1 MEKLQLIH
9 SLKHWCDLIWEYN
22 QTIGKIYVYRDKLAI
37 KLENNWYDP
46 AELDRII
53 RQEYRFEISRSDSFF
68 SADSVPEMVQKNTR
82 LQEFDLWFCQ
92 KNRDLIWYNMRIEKL
107 NQDSWII
114 TGYNKSTEMKERSMY
129 RALRNS
135 FESILST
142 DVKTRR
148 YLVNYSTFPVPNR
161 LQEHDYDSSV
171 SDYVRKYVYDE
182 DKEQIIRAL
191 SLDTV
196 MEKLQT
202 QEDYSVFIT
211 VRQRDGSLSYK
222 RVIHNYYDDTHQRIT
237 TSRLDISA
245 IVNRYEAKIAEIR
258 RENSID
264 ALTGVYNR
272 NYYEKNIRGTSLQG
286 FVAMLDLD
294 NLKLCNDHFGHSA
307 GDSVLKKLAEVIKAE
322 LRSGDKL
329 IRFGGDEFLLLA
341 QDCPDDEFA
350 QLLLRI
356 QTKVSEAAV
365 PGFPGLFLSVSIGGT
380 RVAGSSSSEAVMRAD
395 QMMYMA
401 KAHKNLVITDRFMLQ
416 NGKDGIAR
424 LKKEQVLRQILIVDD
439 SDMNRAMLREIL
451 KDNYSILEASNGAE
465 CLSCVKH
472 MGSSLSLILLDL
484 NMPEMD
490 GFEVLAELS
499 RLGYMDDIPVIIIS
513 GTDSTADIC
522 RAYDLG
528 ATDYIHRPF
537 NTQVIYRRVSNTIT
551 LMAKQRRMAEL
562 VNRQI
567 DRTTKQ
573 QELMVDFLSRIIGYR
588 SGESNPHFANISTLS
603 ALLLQAL
610 QKRKNHYGLTE
621 QDCQLIATAAVF
633 HDVGKIGIPESILLK
648 PGKLTAK
655 EFEVMKTHTLIGDN
669 LIKSL
674 EIYHDEPLLQMAAQI
689 CRWHH
694 ERYDGGGYPDGLKGE
709 EIPICA
715 QVVSIADAYDAL
727 MSARPYKPAFSSEK
741 AIQMIL
747 NGECGVFNP
756 VLVDCLLEVVSQQKT
771 GKEGTP
777 PPEKFIHSPGWFGP
791 KHSHLF
797 GLGDVRKEPSV

>member
-22 QTIGKIYVYRDKLAI
+22 QAIGKIYVYRDKLAI

-53 RQEYRFEISRSDSFF
+53 RQEYHFEISRSDSFF

-142 DVKTRR
+142 DVNTRR
-148 YLVNYSTFPVPNR
+148 YLVSYSTFPVPDR
-161 LQEHDYDSSV
+161 LQEYDYDSSV

-365 PGFPGLFLSVSIGGT
+365 PGFPGLSLSVSIGGT

-424 LKKEQVLRQILIVDD
+424 LKKEQVLQQILIVDD

-451 KDNYSILEASNGAE
+451 KDNYSILEAGNGVE
-465 CLSCVKH
+465 CLSCVEH
-472 MGSSLSLILLDL
+472 MGPSLSLILLDL

-567 DRTTKQ
+567 DRATKQ

-621 QDCQLIATAAVF
+621 RDCQLIATAAVF

-727 MSARPYKPAFSSEK
+727 MGARPYKPAFSSEK

-777 PPEKFIHSPGWFGP
+777 PPKILSTAPGG
-791 KHSHLF
+791 
-797 GLGDVRKEPSV
+797 SVLNTLTFSGSVM

>member
-1 MEKLQLIH
+1 MEKLQLIQ

-22 QTIGKIYVYRDKLAI
+22 QAIGKIYVYRDKLAI

-107 NQDSWII
+107 YQDSWII

-142 DVKTRR
+142 DVNTRR
-148 YLVNYSTFPVPNR
+148 YLVSYSTFPVPDR
-161 LQEHDYDSSV
+161 LQEYDYDSSV

-365 PGFPGLFLSVSIGGT
+365 PGFPGLSLSVSIGGT

-424 LKKEQVLRQILIVDD
+424 LKKEQVLQQILIVDD

-451 KDNYSILEASNGAE
+451 KDNYSILEAGNGVE
-465 CLSCVKH
+465 CLSCVEH
-472 MGSSLSLILLDL
+472 MGTSLSLILLDL

-621 QDCQLIATAAVF
+621 RDCQLIATAAVF

-727 MSARPYKPAFSSEK
+727 MGARPYKPAFSSEK

-777 PPEKFIHSPGWFGP
+777 PPKILSTAPGG
-791 KHSHLF
+791 
-797 GLGDVRKEPSV
+797 SVLNTLTFSGSVM

>member
-1 MEKLQLIH
+1 MRENERMEKLQLIQ

-22 QTIGKIYVYRDKLAI
+22 QAIGKIYVYRDKLAI

-92 KNRDLIWYNMRIEKL
+92 KNRDLVWYNMRMEKL

-142 DVKTRR
+142 DVNTRR
-148 YLVNYSTFPVPNR
+148 YLVSYSTFPVPDR
-161 LQEHDYDSSV
+161 LQEYDYDSSV
-171 SDYVRKYVYDE
+171 SDYVRKYVYEE

-258 RENSID
+258 QENSID

-272 NYYEKNIRGTSLQG
+272 NYYEKNIRGASLQG

-341 QDCPDDEFA
+341 QDCPDDEFE

-365 PGFPGLFLSVSIGGT
+365 PGFPGLSLSVSIGGT

-424 LKKEQVLRQILIVDD
+424 LEKEQVLQQILIVDD

-451 KDNYSILEASNGAE
+451 KDNYSILEAGNGAE

-472 MGSSLSLILLDL
+472 MGPSLSLILLDL

-499 RLGYMDDIPVIIIS
+499 KLGYMDDIPVIIIS

-588 SGESNPHFANISTLS
+588 SGESNPHFANISILS

-777 PPEKFIHSPGWFGP
+777 PRKIYPQPRV
-791 KHSHLF
+791 
-797 GLGDVRKEPSV
+797 VRS

>member
-1 MEKLQLIH
+1 MEKLQLIQ

-22 QTIGKIYVYRDKLAI
+22 QAIGKIYVYRDKLAI

-53 RQEYRFEISRSDSFF
+53 RQEYRFEISRSDPSF
-68 SADSVPEMVQKNTR
+68 SADSVSEMVQKNTR

-92 KNRDLIWYNMRIEKL
+92 KNSDLIWYNMRIEKL

-148 YLVNYSTFPVPNR
+148 YLVNYSTFPVPDR
-161 LQEHDYDSSV
+161 LQEYDYDSSV
-171 SDYVRKYVYDE
+171 SDYVRKHVYDE

-307 GDSVLKKLAEVIKAE
+307 GDSVLKKLAEVIQAE

-365 PGFPGLFLSVSIGGT
+365 PGFPGLSLSVSIGGT
-380 RVAGSSSSEAVMRAD
+380 RVAGSSAGEAVMRAD

-424 LKKEQVLRQILIVDD
+424 LKKEQVLQQILIVDD

-451 KDNYSILEASNGAE
+451 KDNYSILEAGNGAE
-465 CLSCVKH
+465 CLSCVEH

-567 DRTTKQ
+567 DRATKQ

-610 QKRKNHYGLTE
+610 QKRKNPYGLTE

-777 PPEKFIHSPGWFGP
+777 PPEKFIHSPGWFAP

-797 GLGDVRKEPSV
+797 GLGDVRKEPPV

>member
-1 MEKLQLIH
+1 MEKLQLIQ

-22 QTIGKIYVYRDKLAI
+22 QAIGKIYVYRDKLAI

-92 KNRDLIWYNMRIEKL
+92 KNRDLVWYNMRMEKL

-114 TGYNKSTEMKERSMY
+114 TEYNKSTEMKERSMY

-142 DVKTRR
+142 DVNTRR
-148 YLVNYSTFPVPNR
+148 YLVSYSTFPVPDR
-161 LQEHDYDSSV
+161 LQEYDYDSSV

-258 RENSID
+258 QENSID

-341 QDCPDDEFA
+341 QDCPDDEFE

-365 PGFPGLFLSVSIGGT
+365 PGFPGLSLSVSIGGT

-424 LKKEQVLRQILIVDD
+424 LEKEQVLQQILIVDD

-451 KDNYSILEASNGAE
+451 KDNYSILEAGNGVE
-465 CLSCVKH
+465 CLSCVEH
-472 MGSSLSLILLDL
+472 MGPSLSLILLDL

-727 MSARPYKPAFSSEK
+727 MGARPYKPAFSSEK

-777 PPEKFIHSPGWFGP
+777 PKNLSTAPGG
-791 KHSHLF
+791 
-797 GLGDVRKEPSV
+797 SVLNTLTFSGSVM

>member
-1 MEKLQLIH
+1 MEKLQLIQ

-148 YLVNYSTFPVPNR
+148 FLVNYSTFPVPNR

-222 RVIHNYYDDTHQRIT
+222 RVIHNYYDDTHRRIT

-272 NYYEKNIRGTSLQG
+272 NYYEKNIRGASLQG

-365 PGFPGLFLSVSIGGT
+365 PGFPGLSLSVSIGGT
-380 RVAGSSSSEAVMRAD
+380 RVAGSSVGEAVMRAD

-424 LKKEQVLRQILIVDD
+424 LKKEQVLQQILIVDD

-451 KDNYSILEASNGAE
+451 KDNYSILEAGNGVE
-465 CLSCVKH
+465 CLSCVEH
-472 MGSSLSLILLDL
+472 MGTSLSLILLDL

-567 DRTTKQ
+567 DRATKQ

-588 SGESNPHFANISTLS
+588 SGESTPHFANISTLS

-621 QDCQLIATAAVF
+621 HDCQLIATAAVF

-694 ERYDGGGYPDGLKGE
+694 ERYDGGGYPGGLKGE

-715 QVVSIADAYDAL
+715 QVVSIADVYDAL
-727 MSARPYKPAFSSEK
+727 TSARPYKPAFSSEK

-777 PPEKFIHSPGWFGP
+777 PRKIYPQPRV
-791 KHSHLF
+791 
-797 GLGDVRKEPSV
+797 VRS

>member
-1 MEKLQLIH
+1 MEKLQLIQ

-22 QTIGKIYVYRDKLAI
+22 QAIGKIYVYRDKLAI

-53 RQEYRFEISRSDSFF
+53 RQEYRFEINRSSSSFI
-68 SADSVPEMVQKNTR
+68 ADSLPKMVQKNTR
-82 LQEFDLWFCQ
+82 LKEFDLWFCQ
-92 KNRDLIWYNMRIEKL
+92 NNSDLIWYNMRMEKL

-114 TGYNKSTEMKERSMY
+114 TGYNKSTEIKERSMY

-142 DVKTRR
+142 DVNTRR
-148 YLVNYSTFPVPNR
+148 YLVSYSTFPVPDR
-161 LQEHDYDSSV
+161 LQEYDYDSSV

-258 RENSID
+258 QENSID

-272 NYYEKNIRGTSLQG
+272 NYYEKNIRGASLQG

-341 QDCPDDEFA
+341 QDCPDDEFE

-365 PGFPGLFLSVSIGGT
+365 PGFPGLSLSVSIGGT

-424 LKKEQVLRQILIVDD
+424 LEKEQVLQQILIVDD

-451 KDNYSILEASNGAE
+451 KDNYSILEAGNGAE
-465 CLSCVKH
+465 CLSRVEH
-472 MGSSLSLILLDL
+472 MGPSLSLILLDL

-588 SGESNPHFANISTLS
+588 SGESNPHFANISILS

-621 QDCQLIATAAVF
+621 HDCQLIATAAVF

-756 VLVDCLLEVVSQQKT
+756 VLVDCLLEVVRQQKT
-771 GKEGTP
+771 EKEGTP
-777 PPEKFIHSPGWFGP
+777 PPKNLSTAPGG
-791 KHSHLF
+791 
-797 GLGDVRKEPSV
+797 SVLNTLTFSGSVM

>member
-1 MEKLQLIH
+1 MRENGRMEKLQLIQ

-22 QTIGKIYVYRDKLAI
+22 QAIGKIYVYRDKLAI

-53 RQEYRFEISRSDSFF
+53 RQEYHFEINRSDSFF

-92 KNRDLIWYNMRIEKL
+92 KNRDLIWYNMRMEKL

-142 DVKTRR
+142 DVNTRR
-148 YLVNYSTFPVPNR
+148 YLVSYSTFPVPDR

-258 RENSID
+258 QENSID

-272 NYYEKNIRGTSLQG
+272 NYYEKNIQGASLQG

-307 GDSVLKKLAEVIKAE
+307 GDSVLKKLAEVIQTE

-341 QDCPDDEFA
+341 QDCPDDEFE

-365 PGFPGLFLSVSIGGT
+365 PSFPGLSLSVSIGGT

-424 LKKEQVLRQILIVDD
+424 LEKEQVLQQILIVDD

-451 KDNYSILEASNGAE
+451 KDNYSILEAGNGAE
-465 CLSCVKH
+465 CLSCVEH
-472 MGSSLSLILLDL
+472 MGTSLSLILLDL

-621 QDCQLIATAAVF
+621 HDCQLIATAAVF

-771 GKEGTP
+771 EKEGTP
-777 PPEKFIHSPGWFGP
+777 PPKNLSTAPGG
-791 KHSHLF
+791 
-797 GLGDVRKEPSV
+797 SVLNTLTFSGSVM